1 MQYMYIM
8 VMNNICI
15 VQNNFRH
22 IVYVIAQWLSLYVD
36 KQTWKRS
43 GARSRLLTI
52 NTSNFEQ

>member
-1 MQYMYIM
+1 MYIM

-22 IVYVIAQWLSLYVD
+22 IVYVIAQWLCLYVN

-43 GARSRLLTI
+43 GASSRLLTI